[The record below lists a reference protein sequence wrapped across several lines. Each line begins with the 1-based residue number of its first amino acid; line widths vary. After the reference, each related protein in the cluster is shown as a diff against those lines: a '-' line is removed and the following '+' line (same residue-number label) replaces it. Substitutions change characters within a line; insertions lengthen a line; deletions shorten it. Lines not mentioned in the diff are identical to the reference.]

1 VPRELRAFDAAY
13 RKAVGLTADGRD
25 VKDPKNTGTVSHM
38 WSMWTVPYM
47 IKQAVEKSGWKEAKH
62 NADFMKTFCSL
73 KVKAGPWAPQ
83 GDLVMREQDH
93 QGFHDH
99 YLEEVGPD
107 LKLRVIARI
116 PKEKIMYEAPV
127 DLRRRL

>member
-1 VPRELRAFDAAY
+1 
-13 RKAVGLTADGRD
+13 VGLTADGRD